1 MTLCPVPLS
10 QIPLE
15 EFKQLCKSW
24 FFRWGINNANTLYKN
39 LIISWFIILPFIL
52 IIETGSFT
60 LKTHPTRLVLLGL
73 IFGLI
78 LPLVILIRLF
88 LGWNYI
94 FKRLMAEKIEYEE
107 SGWYDGQVWEKPI
120 DWREKDIL
128 VAQYEVKPIITKI
141 SKLLIEITLFILI
154 AFSFY
159 RTFNTLI

>member
-39 LIISWFIILPFIL
+39 LIFSWFIILPFIL

-60 LKTHPTRLVLLGL
+60 LKTHPTQLVLLGL

-78 LPLVILIRLF
+78 LPLAILIRLF

-94 FKRLMAEKIEYEE
+94 FRRLMAEKIEYEE

-128 VAQYEVKPIITKI
+128 IAQYEVKPIISKI
-141 SKLLIEITLFILI
+141 SKLLIEITVFILI
-154 AFSFY
+154 AFSIY
-159 RTFNTLI
+159 RSFNTLI

>member
-24 FFRWGINNANTLYKN
+24 FFRWGINNTNSLYKN
-39 LIISWFIILPFIL
+39 LIFSWFIILPFIL

-60 LKTHPTRLVLLGL
+60 LKTHPTQLVLLGL

-78 LPLVILIRLF
+78 LPVVILIRLF

-128 VAQYEVKPIITKI
+128 IAQYEVKPIITKI
-141 SKLLIEITLFILI
+141 SKLLIEITLFMLI

-159 RTFNTLI
+159 RSFNTLI